1 MVTGWDILWIFVVLV
16 VGSFIA
22 GAVETW
28 WEQRKWNKKRE
39 KWSSLPAASS

>member
-1 MVTGWDILWIFVVLV
+1 MTWGDVGVIFAVLV

-28 WEQRKWNKKRE
+28 WEQRKWNKKGVKGDDIR
-39 KWSSLPAASS
+39 